1 MKDENLD
8 KIYDSM
14 IFNVRFQIMYR
25 QNDTYKILLRI
36 YRVDDFILQ
45 INRKG
50 K

>member
-25 QNDTYKILLRI
+25 QDDTLYIKS
-36 YRVDDFILQ
+36 F
-45 INRKG
+45 
-50 K
+50 